1 MKRVSDLF
9 GAVPAAAF
17 ALTLGLAGWGLWSVP
32 GVAADEAKKD
42 GEKVE
47 KKDGDKPEKTEKKDG
62 DKPEKKD
69 GEKGDSPTLRKGRT
83 VERKPL
89 IGGYLG
95 FKEFITKLKIT
106 DDERAKIAEAQR
118 WRREQEEK
126 IYKEYE
132 DKLRAILG
140 EERWNQ
146 AVKMVEDRRQKG
158 DEKKPE
164 EKKVEKVEEKKAE
177 KTEEKK

>member
-42 GEKVE
+42 GEKV
-47 KKDGDKPEKTEKKDG
+47 EKKDG